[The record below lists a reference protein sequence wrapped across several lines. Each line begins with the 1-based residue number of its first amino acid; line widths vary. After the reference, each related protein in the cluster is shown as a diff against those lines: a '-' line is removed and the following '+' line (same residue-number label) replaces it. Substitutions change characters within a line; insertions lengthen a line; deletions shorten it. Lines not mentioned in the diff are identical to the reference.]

1 MFLLCADDRN
11 QYKIIL
17 QQLVVLSFDKTK
29 ETDLLRTWAK
39 VKSDWKNILLECL
52 CIQKQKCIIR
62 KLGLDYTEL
71 EQRFLPS
78 NHYTTSYVHLIVK
91 LLYFVCDELTIKQCK
106 QLVDYMTR
114 KYASIRNFIYSDDGE
129 HLEIY
134 LMHWL
139 WEGVI
144 DIGQTDD
151 K

>member
-1 MFLLCADDRN
+1 MHV
-11 QYKIIL
+11 IIL
-17 QQLVVLSFDKTK
+17 FYSRIKLQMKLTIFFHFIK
-29 ETDLLRTWAK
+29 
-39 VKSDWKNILLECL
+39 
-52 CIQKQKCIIR
+52 IQAKCIVR
-62 KLGLDYTEL
+62 KLGLDYSEL

-106 QLVDYMTR
+106 QLIDYMTH
-114 KYASIRNFIYSDDGE
+114 KYASIRNFIYSDNGE

-144 DIGQTDD
+144 DIGKTDD